1 MILIFFR
8 LHLEDVRDDAVN
20 LNVPNEAGEEEIL
33 HSLWVEGPEGGEEEE
48 ESGEPVPVSWVGLA
62 GPVLQLR
69 HGLVLQALHCVVI
82 CKTKCLLL
90 LLFVIVLSRY
100 KRREFCYKDN
110 KSKPGSRLEIE
121 AYILRSYY
129 VWSLLKYFS
138 LFPVKY

>member
-8 LHLEDVRDDAVN
+8 LHLEDVGDDAVN

-33 HSLWVEGPEGGEEEE
+33 HSLRVEGPQGGEEEE
-48 ESGEPVPVSWVGLA
+48 ESGEPVPVSGVGLA

-90 LLFVIVLSRY
+90 LLLLFVIFNLATRGGNFAIKITNQSLAPDSR
-100 KRREFCYKDN
+100 
-110 KSKPGSRLEIE
+110 
-121 AYILRSYY
+121 
-129 VWSLLKYFS
+129 
-138 LFPVKY
+138 

>member
-8 LHLEDVRDDAVN
+8 LHLEDVGDDAVN

-33 HSLWVEGPEGGEEEE
+33 HSLRVEGPQGGEEEE

-90 LLFVIVLSRY
+90 LLFVIFNLATRGGNFAIKITNQSLAPDSR
-100 KRREFCYKDN
+100 
-110 KSKPGSRLEIE
+110 
-121 AYILRSYY
+121 
-129 VWSLLKYFS
+129 
-138 LFPVKY
+138 